1 MKIRIYFLLLL
12 FLLYGCDKELVT
24 GLTEREANEVS
35 VTLFKHNIKS
45 EVVSTKKLGMKVLVE
60 KDDFIKASMVL
71 KRYGLPRKKYASIGD
86 VFKKD
91 GLISSQ
97 MEEKNRTVYAL
108 SEELSHTIS
117 MIDGV
122 VEARVHIVINDK
134 KKRYSKEVKVPNT
147 ASVMIKALPNYN
159 VNHYVPQIKQ
169 MVAKSITGVTY
180 KNVAVTVFPYI
191 AETSASGMGIVASN
205 ESNGMS
211 TGVNILITLLV
222 MCSIVGISLL
232 GFRLYEHHF
241 AHGK

>member
-1 MKIRIYFLLLL
+1 MKRLIMLLIVIVLS
-12 FLLYGCDKELVT
+12 GCDKELVT

-35 VTLFKHNIKS
+35 VTLFRNNIKS
-45 EVVSTKKLGMKVLVE
+45 EVVTTKKLGVKVIVA

-71 KRYGLPRKKYASIGD
+71 KRHGLPKKKYASIGD

-97 MEEKNRTVYAL
+97 TEEKNRTVYAL

-134 KKRYSKEVKVPNT
+134 KKRYSKEPKVPNT

-159 VNHYVPQIKQ
+159 VNHYVPQIKK

-180 KNVAVTVFPYI
+180 KNVAVTVFPYL
-191 AETSASGMGIVASN
+191 AETNTSGIGVVASDKN
-205 ESNGMS
+205 NGTN
-211 TGVNILITLLV
+211 TGINLLITLLV
-222 MCSIVGISLL
+222 MCSIVGVSLL
-232 GFRLYEHHF
+232 GFRLYENHF